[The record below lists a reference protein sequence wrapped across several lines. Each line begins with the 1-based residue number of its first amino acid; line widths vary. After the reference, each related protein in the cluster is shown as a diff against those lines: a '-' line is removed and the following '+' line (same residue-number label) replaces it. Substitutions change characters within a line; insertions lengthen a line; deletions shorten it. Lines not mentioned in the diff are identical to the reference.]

1 MAVGETTVTMVGT
14 VASELARRT
23 TKGHDVVS
31 FWLKSSERRRDK
43 ESGEWVEGRHLS
55 VRVTC
60 WRKLAESVLTSLNKG
75 DPVIVTGRMYTGEDE
90 TGGQFR
96 AIPELE
102 ASAVGPNLNLCTAA
116 LQRTRRA
123 RAVERPEFLAWRPIS
138 RPEVRSE
145 PEAEENALV
154 SEAPSRSA
162 A

>member
-14 VASELARRT
+14 VAGELMRRT

-75 DPVIVTGRMYTGEDE
+75 DPVIVTGRMYTGEE
-90 TGGQFR
+90 ESR

-116 LQRTRRA
+116 LQRTRRP
-123 RAVERPEFLAWRPIS
+123 RAVERPEFLAWRPMP
-138 RPEVRSE
+138 RPGARAE
-145 PEAEENALV
+145 PVAQENALV

>member
-14 VASELARRT
+14 VASELMRRT

-75 DPVIVTGRMYTGEDE
+75 DPVIVTGRMYTGEE
-90 TGGQFR
+90 ESGGQPR
-96 AIPELE
+96 AVPELE

-116 LQRTRRA
+116 LQRTRRP
-123 RAVERPEFLAWRPIS
+123 RAVERPEFMAWRRMP
-138 RPEVRSE
+138 RPEARAE
-145 PEAEENALV
+145 PPAQENALV

>member
-14 VASELARRT
+14 VASELMRRS
-23 TKGHDVVS
+23 TKGHNVVS

-75 DPVIVTGRMYTGEDE
+75 DPVIVTGRMYTGEE
-90 TGGQFR
+90 EAR

-116 LQRTRRA
+116 LQRTRRP
-123 RAVERPEFLAWRPIS
+123 RAVERPEFLAWRPMSRSES
-138 RPEVRSE
+138 RPE
-145 PEAEENALV
+145 PAAQENALV